1 MAPDTSLERPYF
13 KELDVGLLYHEATP
27 EAVLLGVI
35 YEDGALRSAKDS
47 DTAAETAYRCQRGL
61 A

>member
-1 MAPDTSLERPYF
+1 MAPDASLEQPHF
-13 KELDVGLLYHEATP
+13 KEPDVGLLYHEATP
-27 EAVLLGVI
+27 RAVLLGVI

-47 DTAAETAYRCQRGL
+47 DTAAETAYHCQRGE